1 MKGQKTYPAGQF
13 GVSFMKNKSG
23 AVAECR
29 QRKGED
35 PAFEVANFT
44 YNGTPEGDQVNV
56 CEGRE

>member
-1 MKGQKTYPAGQF
+1 
-13 GVSFMKNKSG
+13 MKNKLG

-44 YNGTPEGDQVNV
+44 YNGTPEGD
-56 CEGRE
+56 